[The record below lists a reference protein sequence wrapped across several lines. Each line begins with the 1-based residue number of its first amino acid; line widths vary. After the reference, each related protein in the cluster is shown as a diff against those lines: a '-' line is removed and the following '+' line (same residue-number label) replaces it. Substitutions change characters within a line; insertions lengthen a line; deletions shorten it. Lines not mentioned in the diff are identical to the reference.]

1 MPLPIT
7 YNIRSLIVRG
17 RTSLLA
23 VVGIALVI
31 AVLVVLTAMANG
43 FQTALTATGSLDN
56 AIVTQRGSQTELTS
70 GVSLDAA
77 QAFMTDNR
85 VRRGKDGQPL
95 ASPELVVIGSFP
107 RKDGQDVNVSVR
119 GVKPIAFTVRQG
131 ISIVDGRQFQ
141 PGLYELVVGRAL
153 QRRMKGMEVGKT
165 LKMQRKTWTIV
176 GVFDAGGSGFE
187 SEVWGD
193 LDAMAAA
200 FNRRGGYQSV
210 TLRMNDP
217 AAIRAFDADLKR
229 DPRMKAQAIQERK
242 YYADQSGSVA
252 GQLQGLA
259 IFVAV
264 VMGVGAV
271 FGAMNTMYAIVAART
286 REIGTLRALGFSKA
300 SILTSF
306 VLESAFLAGVG
317 GIVGCVLALPF
328 NGITSAAGGDN
339 FAEIAFAFKISS
351 GSITLGMVLA
361 LLMGIAGGLLPAVR
375 AARLP
380 ITAALRE

>member
-1 MPLPIT
+1 MPLPLS

-17 RTSLLA
+17 RVTLLA

-43 FQTALTATGSLDN
+43 FRTALAATGSLDN
-56 AIVTQRGSQTELTS
+56 AIVTQQGSGTELTS
-70 GVSLDAA
+70 GIALEAA
-77 QAFMTDNR
+77 QALMTDSR
-85 VRRGKDGQPL
+85 VLRTPDGQLL

-119 GVKPIAFTVRQG
+119 GVTPIAFTVRQG
-131 ISIVDGRQFQ
+131 IRIAEGRQMQ
-141 PGLYELVVGRAL
+141 PGLYEIVVGRAL
-153 QRRMKGMEVGKT
+153 QRRMAGMDVGKT

-176 GVFDAGGSGFE
+176 GIFEAGGSGFE

-210 TLRMNDP
+210 TVRMAD
-217 AAIRAFDADLKR
+217 AATIRAFDADLRR
-229 DPRMKAQAIQERK
+229 DPRMKAQAVQERK

-259 IFVAV
+259 VFVAV

-300 SILTSF
+300 AILTSF
-306 VLESAFLAGVG
+306 VLESAFLAAVG
-317 GIVGCVLALPF
+317 GAIGCVLALPF

-339 FAEIAFAFKISS
+339 FAEIAFAFRISTES
-351 GSITLGMVLA
+351 VVLGMVLA
-361 LLMGIAGGLLPAVR
+361 LLMGVAGGLLPAVR

-380 ITAALRE
+380 ITAALRD